1 MIFRRRILRIAQ
13 NDNVENLYFLQQ
25 KGKSIMKEK
34 YDLKNPPHDIDN
46 DFREYIRNAY
56 NNGEISKD
64 EWYEARYTHLT
75 NCYLASDNPRGQ
87 SGHGG
92 DEYSYMVRHLPIIEC
107 LHKSGTF
114 CDVGC
119 ANGHLME
126 MTHKWAAV
134 IGFDMEM
141 YGVDISEKLVE
152 LAQKRLPHWHD
163 NFYVANR
170 YFWKPEIK
178 FDYIH
183 LMEIAGGPEYDER
196 TCFEYYMEHYLA
208 DGGRMIIGPCW
219 FDKDNEIALYKS
231 NVDLFAS
238 GITPDG
244 YVEKTHYKYPN
255 WITRAMWFDKKSV
268 R

>member
-1 MIFRRRILRIAQ
+1 MS
-13 NDNVENLYFLQQ
+13 
-25 KGKSIMKEK
+25 KK
-34 YDLKNPPHDIDN
+34 YDLSNPPSHPDK
-46 DFREYIRNAY
+46 DFEEYVIRAFT
-56 NNGEISKD
+56 NNEISKD
-64 EWYEARYTHLT
+64 EFYKARSNYITK
-75 NCYLASDNPRGQ
+75 CYLTHDNPRGQ

-92 DEYSYMVRHLPIIEC
+92 DEYSYMFRHLPIIEC
-107 LHKSGTF
+107 LNRSGSF

-126 MTHKWAAV
+126 MTHKWATV
-134 IGFDMEM
+134 IGFELQMF
-141 YGVDISEKLVE
+141 GVDISEGLIE
-152 LAQKRLPHWHD
+152 LAIKRLPEWRE

-183 LMEIAGGPEYDER
+183 LMEIGGYPEYDAR
-196 TCFEYYMEHYLA
+196 TCFEYYMENYLA

-219 FDKDNEIALYKS
+219 FDRDDEGALYKS
-231 NVDLFAS
+231 NVNLFTS

-255 WITRAMWFDKKSV
+255 WITKAMWFDKKST